1 MLTKT
6 DIEQYFLAEKNAA
19 FIFLIAGI
27 ISIVLGLVFILIL
40 KTSFYKGAAVVLMAV
55 GLLQTI
61 IGYTIYS
68 RSDKQRVDTVYAFDL
83 NPDKL
88 KNHELPRIK
97 KAVTGIQVFLIAEAV
112 LLIAGAALYFKNNSP
127 AGNVFWQGVAL
138 LLVIE
143 GLILLGADVPALKR
157 NQTYLKKLEQLVQR

>member
-6 DIEQYFLAEKNAA
+6 DIEQYFLAEKNAG

-27 ISIVLGLVFILIL
+27 VSILLGLVFILIL
-40 KTSFYKGAAVVLMAV
+40 KTSFYKGAAIVLIAV
-55 GLLQTI
+55 GLVQTI

-68 RSDKQRVDTVYAFDL
+68 RSDQQRVDTVYAFDL

-88 KNHELPRIK
+88 KSHELPRIK
-97 KAVTGIQVFLIAEAV
+97 KAVTGIQVFLVAEAV
-112 LLIAGAALYFKNNSP
+112 LLIAGALVYFKNNPP
-127 AGNVFWQGVAL
+127 AGNVLWQGIGL

-143 GLILLGADVPALKR
+143 ALILIGADVPALKR
-157 NQTYLKKLEQLVQR
+157 NQVYLQKLEQFVQR